1 MLSDSL
7 LFIGVRLP
15 LSKTTT
21 ITHLLERAVSR
32 TGMGVRLLCLLPL
45 TKFLSTVDQK
55 YFFQR
60 LFTAILSFWGSC
72 F

>member
-21 ITHLLERAVSR
+21 ITRLLERAQFP
-32 TGMGVRLLCLLPL
+32 G
-45 TKFLSTVDQK
+45 Q
-55 YFFQR
+55 
-60 LFTAILSFWGSC
+60 AWG
-72 F
+72 